1 MDDMMQAIEKF
12 YRDAH
17 RIDVSSKVK
26 SWKKKEDVLGMWELL
41 LGIAIKCPER
51 NTYIKMI
58 LNLDQQSM
66 AALMSFINMI
76 SEDCP

>member
-1 MDDMMQAIEKF
+1 MMPAIEEY
-12 YRDAH
+12 YRNIH
-17 RIDVSSKVK
+17 RIDVRGKVK
-26 SWKKKEDVLGMWELL
+26 SLKQRMDVLGMWELL